1 MNVLF
6 LTVYRINSIEE
17 RNIYSDLLRSFR
29 NKGHQ
34 VYIVTPTERR
44 YNGKT
49 QVNIERESHVLK
61 VRIPD
66 FQKTNHFEKL
76 ISTLLLPLL
85 FKRAINQHF
94 PGIQFDLVLYST
106 PPITFTSLIRW
117 LKRKHKSK
125 TYLLL
130 KDIFPQNAIDLGFIS
145 KRNPVYWY
153 FRRKEKNLYK
163 VSDSIG
169 CMSPANVDY
178 VKKQNPW
185 LNEATIEVCPNSIEP
200 LIILIT
206 EMRKQEIRK
215 KYQLPESKTIF
226 LFGGNLGK
234 PQGIVF
240 MLDAIRFCEN
250 RSDAFFLVVGVG
262 TELKRIQKWQNSH
275 QPVNFKLMSELPR
288 HEFDYIQQSADVGL
302 IFLDKRFTIPNFP
315 SRLLSHLE
323 CAQPI
328 IAATDV
334 HTDLGQII
342 TKNGFGLWCEHG
354 DVESFCENVNT
365 FVSDQ
370 GKLRGMGQKGR
381 LFLEVNYHVDKA
393 YGIIM
398 KHFA

>member
-29 NKGHQ
+29 KKGNQ
-34 VYIVTPTERR
+34 VYIISPTERR
-44 YNGKT
+44 YNEKT
-49 QVNIERESHVLK
+49 QVNIEKDSHILK

-66 FQKTNHFEKL
+66 FQKTNHFKKL

-94 PGIQFDLVLYST
+94 PEIQFDLVLYST
-106 PPITFTSLIRW
+106 PPITFTSLIKW
-117 LKRKHKSK
+117 LKRNQKSK

-130 KDIFPQNAIDLGFIS
+130 KDIFPQNAVDLEFIS
-145 KRNPVYWY
+145 KRNPLYWY

-163 VSDSIG
+163 VSDYIG
-169 CMSPANVDY
+169 CMSPANLEY

-185 LNEATIEVCPNSIEP
+185 LEEVAIEVCPNSIEP
-200 LIILIT
+200 LNTPIS
-206 EMRKQEIRK
+206 ESYKQEIRK
-215 KYQLPESKTIF
+215 KYQLPESKIIF

-234 PQGIVF
+234 PQGIEF
-240 MLDAIRFCEN
+240 MLEAIRFCEN
-250 RSDAFFLVVGVG
+250 RSDAFFLVVGGG
-262 TELKRIQKWQNSH
+262 TELKRIQKWQNLH
-275 QPVNFKLMSELPR
+275 QPTNFKLMSELPR
-288 HEFDYIQQSADVGL
+288 HEFDHIQQSADVGL

-315 SRLLSHLE
+315 SRLLAHLE
-323 CAQPI
+323 CSQPI
-328 IAATDV
+328 IAATDIN
-334 HTDLGQII
+334 TDLGQII
-342 TKNGFGLWCEHG
+342 TENGLGLWCEHG
-354 DVESFCENVNT
+354 DFESFCEHVNT

-370 GKLRGMGQKGR
+370 EKLRGMGHKGR
-381 LFLEVNYHVDKA
+381 LFLETNYHVDKA